1 MLNDKA
7 KATAFKL
14 LEKFGKVGTYKRK
27 SDQIYDPETGG
38 MTEQTSEY
46 KVKAYIDS
54 IKSYLAPIERG
65 LINEGNVVILIAA
78 KSLPFM
84 PQNND
89 AIEFPHCS
97 YTIKYNDA
105 VWGGEDVALHQL
117 IGGGEIKKR
126 TDERRKNV

>member
-7 KATAFKL
+7 QQTAFKL
-14 LEKFGKVGTYKRK
+14 LDKFGKVGTYKRK
-27 SDQIYDPETGG
+27 GGQIYDPETGG

-89 AIEFPHCS
+89 LIEFPHCA

-117 IGGGEIKKR
+117 IGVAK
-126 TDERRKNV
+126 